1 MRQRVPAVLL
11 FLATFLGGYGYG
23 RWYARD
29 PSVVSAQAVV
39 AASVGSAQGVRQ
51 ILYYH
56 CPMHPAYKSDKPGTS
71 PCCHMALE
79 PVYADEASAAPG
91 ANVTGALHLTPQ
103 QQQLVGLQ
111 YGTAEYAPASRYVRG
126 VGPVGVNEKRVAHIE
141 TRLEGWID
149 KLFVGAAGEAV
160 TQGQVLFTVY
170 NRKPVTTQMEFLHA
184 MDVRMAAVMAGASA
198 SPGQLADADALLTAA
213 KQRMDALG
221 FSDAQMEAIGR
232 SHQPVWKVPVVAP
245 IAGTVTE
252 YHALQGQM
260 LTPGTVLTIADLS
273 TVWVT
278 ADLAGVEAAA
288 IRPGQA
294 ATLRAPFF
302 PGRTFRGTVD
312 TILPQLDAV
321 THRLA
326 VRLQFDNPDR
336 LLRPEMYGEIE
347 LRTSAARRTLTVP
360 GEAVVDSGR
369 SQTVFLDLGDGYVEP
384 REVTTGER
392 FGDRVEIVR
401 GLAAGQRIV
410 TSGNFLLDSESRMRL
425 GR

>member
-1 MRQRVPAVLL
+1 MLL
-11 FLATFLGGYGYG
+11 LATFLGGYGYG
-23 RWYARD
+23 HWYVRD
-29 PSVVSAQAVV
+29 PSVVSAKAVV
-39 AASVGSAQGVRQ
+39 SARAMVSAKAVRQ

-56 CPMHPAYKSDKPGTS
+56 CPMHPAYRSDKPGTA

-79 PVYADEASAAPG
+79 PVYADEPSSAAEAPG
-91 ANVTGALHLTPQ
+91 ATVTGALHLTPQ

-111 YGTAEYAPASRYVRG
+111 YGTAEYAPAYRSIRG
-126 VGPVGVNEKRVAHIE
+126 EGRVGVNEKRVARIE

-149 KLFVGAAGEAV
+149 RLLVGAAGETV

-170 NRKPVTTQMEFLHA
+170 NRKPVATQLEFLHA
-184 MDVRMAAVMAGASA
+184 MDVRMAAIMAGNAA
-198 SPGQLADADALLTAA
+198 APGQLADADVLLSAA
-213 KQRMDALG
+213 KQRMDAVG

-232 SHQPVWKVPVVAP
+232 SHQAIWQVPVVAP
-245 IAGTVTE
+245 IGGTVIE
-252 YHALQGQM
+252 YHALHGQT

-278 ADLAGVEAAA
+278 ADLAGVNAAA

-312 TILPQLDAV
+312 TILPKLDAA
-321 THRLA
+321 THRLE
-326 VRLQFDNPDR
+326 VRLQFDNPDQ

-347 LRTSAARRTLTVP
+347 LHTSAARRMLTVP
-360 GEAVVDSGR
+360 AEAVVDSGR
-369 SQTVFLDLGDGYVEP
+369 SQAVFLDLGDGYVEP
-384 REVTTGER
+384 REVTAGER

-401 GLAAGQRIV
+401 GLVSGQRIV

>member
-1 MRQRVPAVLL
+1 
-11 FLATFLGGYGYG
+11 
-23 RWYARD
+23 
-29 PSVVSAQAVV
+29 
-39 AASVGSAQGVRQ
+39 
-51 ILYYH
+51 
-56 CPMHPAYKSDKPGTS
+56 
-71 PCCHMALE
+71 MALE
-79 PVYADEASAAPG
+79 PVYADEPSSAAEAPG
-91 ANVTGALHLTPQ
+91 ATVTGALHLTPQ

-111 YGTAEYAPASRYVRG
+111 YGTAEYAPAYRSIRG
-126 VGPVGVNEKRVAHIE
+126 EGRVGVNEKRVARIE

-149 KLFVGAAGEAV
+149 RLLVGAAGETV

-170 NRKPVTTQMEFLHA
+170 NRKPVATQLEFLHA
-184 MDVRMAAVMAGASA
+184 MDVRMAAIMAGNAA
-198 SPGQLADADALLTAA
+198 APGQLADADVLLSAA
-213 KQRMDALG
+213 KQRMDAVG

-232 SHQPVWKVPVVAP
+232 SHQAIWQVPVVAP
-245 IAGTVTE
+245 IGGTVIE
-252 YHALQGQM
+252 YHALHGQT

-278 ADLAGVEAAA
+278 ADLAGVNAAA

-312 TILPQLDAV
+312 TILPKLDAA
-321 THRLA
+321 THRLE
-326 VRLQFDNPDR
+326 VRLQFDNPDQ

-347 LRTSAARRTLTVP
+347 LHTSAARRMLTVP
-360 GEAVVDSGR
+360 AEAVVDSGR
-369 SQTVFLDLGDGYVEP
+369 SQAVFLDLGDGYVEP
-384 REVTTGER
+384 REVTAGER

-401 GLAAGQRIV
+401 GLVSGQRIV